1 MKNNLILFFIVGM
14 VAASCKSNNIE
25 INGKLINPIK
35 EEYIY
40 LDELQPEKLVTVD
53 SAMVFDDGTFTF
65 SRNVEKPSFYLLK
78 TDETNFLTMLLEPGQ
93 SIKITAYRDSL
104 NYPVNISGSKGTS
117 LMNDYNIELRKTIS
131 KLTSLRD
138 VYLRNLDTPQLPE
151 VMDRLDSLANIYLN
165 NLNAFTKKYIDENLT
180 SLISMVALYQQV
192 APNEYV
198 LHPEKDLKYFVKVD
212 SALFLE
218 YSEYEPVKSLHEQVQ
233 ALVADFKGH
242 EFSSPAAD
250 GGAVAPEISLPGP
263 QGDTIKLSSTRGK
276 VVLLDF
282 WAAWCAPCRREN
294 PTLVKAY
301 EMYNG
306 KGFEIFQVSLDKT
319 REAWLKGI
327 SDDHLEK
334 WIHVSDVKYWNSEV
348 VPLYNIESI
357 PANFLLDREG
367 RIIAS
372 NLRGDMLLVKLEEVL
387 GK

>member
-1 MKNNLILFFIVGM
+1 MKNDLFLFLIVGI

-25 INGKLINPIK
+25 INGKLINPTK

-40 LDELQPEKLVTVD
+40 LDELQPDKLVTVD
-53 SAMVFDDGTFTF
+53 SAMVLEDGTFTF
-65 SRNVEKPSFYLLK
+65 TRNIGNPSFYLLK

-93 SIKITAYRDSL
+93 NVKISTYRDSL
-104 NYPVNISGSKGTS
+104 NYPVNISGSKGTV
-117 LMNDYNIELRKTIS
+117 LMNDYNLKLRKTIS
-131 KLTSLRD
+131 QLTSLRE
-138 VYLRNLDTPQLPE
+138 VYLKNLDTPELPA
-151 VMDRLDSLANIYLN
+151 VMDHLDSLANIYLN
-165 NLNAFTKKYIDENLT
+165 DLNAFTKKYIDDNLT

-198 LHPEKDLKYFVKVD
+198 LHPEKDLKYFIKVD

-218 YSEYEPVKSLHEQVQ
+218 YPEYEPVKSLHEQVQ
-233 ALVADFKGH
+233 ALVADFKGK
-242 EFSSPAAD
+242 ELSSPEAE

-282 WAAWCAPCRREN
+282 WASWCAPCRHEN
-294 PTLVKAY
+294 PSLVKAY
-301 EMYNG
+301 EMYHG

-327 SDDHLEK
+327 EDDHLGK
-334 WIHVSDVKYWNSEV
+334 WIHVSDVKYWNSVV
-348 VPLYNIESI
+348 VPLYSIESI
-357 PANFLLDREG
+357 PANFLLDKDG

-372 NLRGDMLLVKLEEVL
+372 NLRGEMLQAKLEEVL
-387 GK
+387 GR

>member
-53 SAMVFDDGTFTF
+53 SARVLDDGTFTF
-65 SRNVEKPSFYLLK
+65 SRNIENPSFYLLK

-131 KLTSLRD
+131 KLTSLRE

-218 YSEYEPVKSLHEQVQ
+218 YPEYEPV
-233 ALVADFKGH
+233 
-242 EFSSPAAD
+242 
-250 GGAVAPEISLPGP
+250 
-263 QGDTIKLSSTRGK
+263 
-276 VVLLDF
+276 
-282 WAAWCAPCRREN
+282 
-294 PTLVKAY
+294 
-301 EMYNG
+301 
-306 KGFEIFQVSLDKT
+306 
-319 REAWLKGI
+319 
-327 SDDHLEK
+327 
-334 WIHVSDVKYWNSEV
+334 
-348 VPLYNIESI
+348 
-357 PANFLLDREG
+357 
-367 RIIAS
+367 
-372 NLRGDMLLVKLEEVL
+372 
-387 GK
+387 